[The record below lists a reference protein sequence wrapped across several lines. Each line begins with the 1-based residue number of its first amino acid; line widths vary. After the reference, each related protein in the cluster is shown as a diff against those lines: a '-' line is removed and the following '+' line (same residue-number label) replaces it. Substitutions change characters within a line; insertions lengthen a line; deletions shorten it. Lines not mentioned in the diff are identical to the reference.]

1 MAVVVRFQKLHPTAI
16 IPRYAHPGDAGAD
29 LTAVGR
35 HRLQPLERLA
45 VPTGLAAEIPQG
57 YEIQVRPKSSLAR
70 HYGEAYQNGDL
81 KARLARHHGVTLVN
95 APGTVDAGYRGEI
108 QVLLINLGSQ
118 PYDIAP
124 GQKIAQI
131 VVAPVLQAQFLEAD
145 CLSPSPR
152 GSGGFGSTGKTYG
165 AAEDLRPNP

>member
-57 YEIQVRPKSSLAR
+57 YEIQVRPKSS
-70 HYGEAYQNGDL
+70 
-81 KARLARHHGVTLVN
+81 LARHHGVTLVN

>member
-70 HYGEAYQNGDL
+70 HY
-81 KARLARHHGVTLVN
+81 GVTLVN

-165 AAEDLRPNP
+165 AAEDLRPNA